1 MYMMALLS
9 LERFTLFTT
18 TEISKKHGHTILH
31 LFLVLHVTAF
41 QIYIY
46 RFCFGFVA
54 PCLAVFAVMFSM
66 IGSFFCETVKFTA
79 SGEWVGT
86 IDFTPTDVHI
96 GPWSQKD
103 TVLVSRTNLAG
114 DTYYYVR
121 DVCTNFSGEVDIDS
135 KWKAVRAFSIMTP
148 IIGGLLAF
156 LILLTNCTYYLS
168 ASTWKNVMVLFGVI
182 LPLFQGLSFLL
193 LSSNA
198 CGTNPL
204 LSSNPSQDTV
214 TNEEWIGW
222 IRSLY
227 PDEEC
232 SWDVGMTMNVL
243 STVLYF
249 GTACCMYYTGVPTQ
263 PPQPPPETQE
273 VTYERTVGPD
283 GTVTVAQT
291 KVVKGTA
298 VPDAVAT
305 TEVVYTKEQP
315 V

>member
-1 MYMMALLS
+1 
-9 LERFTLFTT
+9 
-18 TEISKKHGHTILH
+18 
-31 LFLVLHVTAF
+31 
-41 QIYIY
+41 
-46 RFCFGFVA
+46 
-54 PCLAVFAVMFSM
+54 MFSF
-66 IGSFFCETVKFTA
+66 IGSFFCETVKFSA

-121 DVCTNFSGEVDIDS
+121 DVCVSLSGQVDVDS
-135 KWKAVRAFSIMTP
+135 KWKTVRAFSIMTP

-156 LILLTNCTYYLS
+156 FILLGNCSYYFS
-168 ASTWKNVMVLFGVI
+168 ESTWKKMMIIFAVI

-193 LSSNA
+193 LNSNA
-198 CGTNPL
+198 CAINPL
-204 LSSNPSQDTV
+204 LSSNPSQETI
-214 TNEEWIGW
+214 TNDQWAEWVNL
-222 IRSLY
+222 LY
-227 PDEEC
+227 PDSEC

-243 STVLYF
+243 ATSFYF
-249 GTACCMYYTGVPTQ
+249 VTACCMFYTGVPTR
-263 PPQPPPETQE
+263 PPQPPPETQA

-291 KVVKGTA
+291 NVVKGTA
-298 VPDAVAT
+298 VPAAAT
-305 TEVVYTKEQP
+305 TTDVVTEKP